1 MTMVVHGIRTS
12 TAGAALRLAIV
23 VTAVSACGSLVK
35 MEPTAA
41 DGPRISG
48 LEVATAR
55 PLVGC
60 PVRFKLHVDA
70 GEGRLAGIGWVR
82 LDRRA
87 WGSGREIV
95 ALEPAPSGDAV
106 VSLAPGPGRGGLY
119 ACQVQV
125 ADRSGRW
132 SNVLQTRIAVD
143 STPAGETP
151 RCA

>member
-1 MTMVVHGIRTS
+1 MVMVQGVRRS
-12 TAGAALRLAIV
+12 RARVGLRLAIV
-23 VTAVSACGSLVK
+23 VAAVTACGSLVK
-35 MEPTAA
+35 MEPPAA

-55 PLVGC
+55 PLARC
-60 PVRFKLHVDA
+60 PVRFKLHLDA
-70 GEGRLAGIGWVR
+70 GEGMLAGIGWVR

-95 ALEPAPSGDAV
+95 AIEPVPSGDAV
-106 VSLAPGPGRGGLY
+106 VALAPRRSGVY

-143 STPAGETP
+143 AAPAGEAS

>member
-1 MTMVVHGIRTS
+1 MVQGVRRS
-12 TAGAALRLAIV
+12 RARVALRLAIV
-23 VTAVSACGSLVK
+23 AAAVTACGSLVK
-35 MEPTAA
+35 MEPPAA

-55 PLVGC
+55 PLARC
-60 PVRFKLHVDA
+60 PVRFKLHLDA
-70 GEGRLAGIGWVR
+70 GEGMLAGIGWVR

-95 ALEPAPSGDAV
+95 AIEPVPSGDAV
-106 VSLAPGPGRGGLY
+106 VALAPRRPGVY

-143 STPAGETP
+143 AAPAGEAS

>member
-1 MTMVVHGIRTS
+1 MVMVQGVRRS
-12 TAGAALRLAIV
+12 RARVALRLAIV
-23 VTAVSACGSLVK
+23 VAAVTACGSLVK
-35 MEPTAA
+35 MEPPAA

-55 PLVGC
+55 PLARC
-60 PVRFKLHVDA
+60 PVRFKLHLDA
-70 GEGRLAGIGWVR
+70 GEGMLAGIGWVR

-95 ALEPAPSGDAV
+95 AVEPVPSGDAV
-106 VSLAPGPGRGGLY
+106 VALAPRRPGVY

-143 STPAGETP
+143 AAPAGEAS

>member
-1 MTMVVHGIRTS
+1 MVQGVRRSRARVG
-12 TAGAALRLAIV
+12 LRLAIV
-23 VTAVSACGSLVK
+23 VAAVTACGSLVK
-35 MEPTAA
+35 MEPPAA

-48 LEVATAR
+48 LEVTTAR
-55 PLVGC
+55 PLARC
-60 PVRFKLHVDA
+60 PVRFKLHLDT
-70 GEGRLAGIGWVR
+70 GEGMLAGIGWVR

-95 ALEPAPSGDAV
+95 AVEPVPSGDAV
-106 VSLAPGPGRGGLY
+106 VALAPRRPGVY

-132 SNVLQTRIAVD
+132 SNILQMRIAVD
-143 STPAGETP
+143 SAPAGEAL

>member
-1 MTMVVHGIRTS
+1 MVQGVRRSRARVG
-12 TAGAALRLAIV
+12 LRLAIV
-23 VTAVSACGSLVK
+23 VAAVTACGSLVK
-35 MEPTAA
+35 MEPPAA

-55 PLVGC
+55 PLARC
-60 PVRFKLHVDA
+60 PVRFKLHLDA
-70 GEGRLAGIGWVR
+70 GEGMLAGIGWVR

-95 ALEPAPSGDAV
+95 AIEPVPSGDAV
-106 VSLAPGPGRGGLY
+106 VALAPRRPGVY

-143 STPAGETP
+143 AAPAGEAS

>member
-1 MTMVVHGIRTS
+1 MVIVQGVRRS
-12 TAGAALRLAIV
+12 RAGVALRLAIV
-23 VTAVSACGSLVK
+23 AAAVTACGSLVR
-35 MEPTAA
+35 MEPPAA

-48 LEVATAR
+48 LEIATAR
-55 PLVGC
+55 PLARC
-60 PVRFKLHVDA
+60 PVRFKLHLDA
-70 GEGRLAGIGWVR
+70 GEGMLAGIGWVR

-95 ALEPAPSGDAV
+95 AIEPVPSGDAV
-106 VSLAPGPGRGGLY
+106 VALAPRRPGLY

-132 SNVLQTRIAVD
+132 SNVLQMRVAVD
-143 STPAGETP
+143 AAPAGEAS

>member
-1 MTMVVHGIRTS
+1 MVQGVRRS
-12 TAGAALRLAIV
+12 RAAVALRLAIV
-23 VTAVSACGSLVK
+23 AAAVTACGSLVK
-35 MEPTAA
+35 MEPPAV

-48 LEVATAR
+48 LEIATAR
-55 PLVGC
+55 PLAGC
-60 PVRFKLHVDA
+60 PVRFKLHLDA
-70 GEGRLAGIGWVR
+70 GEGMLAGIGWVR

-95 ALEPAPSGDAV
+95 AIEPVPSGDAMV
-106 VSLAPGPGRGGLY
+106 ALAPRRPGVY

-143 STPAGETP
+143 AAPAGEAS

>member
-1 MTMVVHGIRTS
+1 MVQGVRRS
-12 TAGAALRLAIV
+12 RAAVALRLAIV
-23 VTAVSACGSLVK
+23 AAAVTACGSLVK
-35 MEPTAA
+35 MEPPAA

-48 LEVATAR
+48 LEIATAR
-55 PLVGC
+55 PLAGC
-60 PVRFKLHVDA
+60 PVRFKLHLDA
-70 GEGRLAGIGWVR
+70 GEGMLAGIGWVR

-95 ALEPAPSGDAV
+95 AIEPVPSGDAMV
-106 VSLAPGPGRGGLY
+106 ALAPRRPGVY
-119 ACQVQV
+119 ACQVQI

-143 STPAGETP
+143 SAPSGETP

>member
-1 MTMVVHGIRTS
+1 MVMVQGVRRS
-12 TAGAALRLAIV
+12 RAGVALRLAIV
-23 VTAVSACGSLVK
+23 AAAVTACGSLVK
-35 MEPTAA
+35 MEAPAA

-55 PLVGC
+55 PMAGC
-60 PVRFKLHVDA
+60 PVRFKLHLDA
-70 GEGRLAGIGWVR
+70 GADDGMRAGIGWVR

-95 ALEPAPSGDAV
+95 AIEPVPSGDAMV
-106 VSLAPGPGRGGLY
+106 ALAPRRPGVY

-143 STPAGETP
+143 AAPAGEAS

>member
-1 MTMVVHGIRTS
+1 MVMVQGVRRS
-12 TAGAALRLAIV
+12 RAAVALRLAIV
-23 VTAVSACGSLVK
+23 AAAVTACGSLVK
-35 MEPTAA
+35 MEPPAA

-55 PLVGC
+55 PLARC
-60 PVRFKLHVDA
+60 PVRFKLHLDA
-70 GEGRLAGIGWVR
+70 GEGMLAGIGWVR

-95 ALEPAPSGDAV
+95 AIEPVPSGDAV
-106 VSLAPGPGRGGLY
+106 VALAPRRPGVY

-143 STPAGETP
+143 AAPAGEAS

>member
-1 MTMVVHGIRTS
+1 MVQGVRRS
-12 TAGAALRLAIV
+12 RARVALRLAIV
-23 VTAVSACGSLVK
+23 AAAVTACGSLVK
-35 MEPTAA
+35 MEPPAA

-55 PLVGC
+55 PLARC
-60 PVRFKLHVDA
+60 PVRFKLHLDA
-70 GEGRLAGIGWVR
+70 GEGMLAGIGWVR

-95 ALEPAPSGDAV
+95 AIEPVPSGDAV
-106 VSLAPGPGRGGLY
+106 VALAPRRPGVY

-132 SNVLQTRIAVD
+132 SNVLQTRVAVD
-143 STPAGETP
+143 AAPAGESL

>member
-1 MTMVVHGIRTS
+1 MVMVQGVRRS
-12 TAGAALRLAIV
+12 RARVALRLAIV
-23 VTAVSACGSLVK
+23 VAVVTACGSLVK
-35 MEPTAA
+35 MEPPAA

-55 PLVGC
+55 PLARC
-60 PVRFKLHVDA
+60 PVRFKLHLDA
-70 GEGRLAGIGWVR
+70 GEGMLAGIGWVR

-95 ALEPAPSGDAV
+95 AIEPVPSGDAV
-106 VSLAPGPGRGGLY
+106 VALAPRRPGVY

-132 SNVLQTRIAVD
+132 SNVLQTRVAVD
-143 STPAGETP
+143 AAPAGESL

>member
-1 MTMVVHGIRTS
+1 MVMVQGVRRS
-12 TAGAALRLAIV
+12 RARVALRLAIV
-23 VTAVSACGSLVK
+23 AAAVTACGSLVK
-35 MEPTAA
+35 MEPPAA

-55 PLVGC
+55 PLARC
-60 PVRFKLHVDA
+60 PVRFKLHLDA
-70 GEGRLAGIGWVR
+70 GEGMLAGIGWVR
-82 LDRRA
+82 LDRR
-87 WGSGREIV
+87 EIV
-95 ALEPAPSGDAV
+95 AIEPVPSGDAV
-106 VSLAPGPGRGGLY
+106 VALAPRRPGVY

-143 STPAGETP
+143 AAPAGEAS

>member
-1 MTMVVHGIRTS
+1 
-12 TAGAALRLAIV
+12 
-23 VTAVSACGSLVK
+23 
-35 MEPTAA
+35 
-41 DGPRISG
+41 
-48 LEVATAR
+48 
-55 PLVGC
+55 
-60 PVRFKLHVDA
+60 
-70 GEGRLAGIGWVR
+70 
-82 LDRRA
+82 
-87 WGSGREIV
+87 
-95 ALEPAPSGDAV
+95 V

>member
-1 MTMVVHGIRTS
+1 MVQGVRRS
-12 TAGAALRLAIV
+12 RARVALRLAIV
-23 VTAVSACGSLVK
+23 AAAVTACGSLVK
-35 MEPTAA
+35 MEPPAA

-48 LEVATAR
+48 LEIATAR
-55 PLVGC
+55 PLARC
-60 PVRFKLHVDA
+60 PIRFKLHVDA
-70 GEGRLAGIGWVR
+70 GEGMLAGIGWVR

-95 ALEPAPSGDAV
+95 AIEPVPSGDAMV
-106 VSLAPGPGRGGLY
+106 ALAPRRPGVY

-132 SNVLQTRIAVD
+132 SNVLQMRVAVD
-143 STPAGETP
+143 AAPAGEAL

>member
-1 MTMVVHGIRTS
+1 MVMVQGVGRS
-12 TAGAALRLAIV
+12 RAGVALRLAIV
-23 VTAVSACGSLVK
+23 TAAVTACGSLVK
-35 MEPTAA
+35 MEPPAV

-48 LEVATAR
+48 LEIATAR
-55 PLVGC
+55 PLAGC
-60 PVRFKLHVDA
+60 PVRFKLHLDA
-70 GEGRLAGIGWVR
+70 GEGMLAGIGWVR

-95 ALEPAPSGDAV
+95 TIEPVPSGDAMV
-106 VSLAPGPGRGGLY
+106 ALAPRRPGVY

-132 SNVLQTRIAVD
+132 SNVLQTRVAVD
-143 STPAGETP
+143 AAPAGESL

>member
-1 MTMVVHGIRTS
+1 MVMVQGVRRS
-12 TAGAALRLAIV
+12 RARVALRLAIV
-23 VTAVSACGSLVK
+23 VAVVTACGSLVK
-35 MEPTAA
+35 MEPPAA

-55 PLVGC
+55 PLARC
-60 PVRFKLHVDA
+60 PVRFKLHLDA
-70 GEGRLAGIGWVR
+70 GEGMLAGIGWVR

-95 ALEPAPSGDAV
+95 AIEPVPSGDAMV
-106 VSLAPGPGRGGLY
+106 ALAPRRPGVY

-132 SNVLQTRIAVD
+132 SNVLQTRVAVD
-143 STPAGETP
+143 AAPAGESL

>member
-1 MTMVVHGIRTS
+1 MVMVQGVRRS
-12 TAGAALRLAIV
+12 RARVALRLAIV
-23 VTAVSACGSLVK
+23 AAAVTACGSLVK
-35 MEPTAA
+35 MEPPAA

-48 LEVATAR
+48 LEVTTAR
-55 PLVGC
+55 PLARC
-60 PVRFKLHVDA
+60 PVRFKLHLDA
-70 GEGRLAGIGWVR
+70 GEGMLAGIGWVR

-95 ALEPAPSGDAV
+95 AIEPVPSGDAV
-106 VSLAPGPGRGGLY
+106 VALAPRRPGVY

-143 STPAGETP
+143 AAPAGEAS

>member
-1 MTMVVHGIRTS
+1 MVQGVRRS
-12 TAGAALRLAIV
+12 RARVALRLAIV
-23 VTAVSACGSLVK
+23 AAAVTACGSLVK
-35 MEPTAA
+35 MEPPAA

-55 PLVGC
+55 PLARC
-60 PVRFKLHVDA
+60 PVRFKLHLDA
-70 GEGRLAGIGWVR
+70 GEGMLAGIGWGR

-95 ALEPAPSGDAV
+95 AIEPVPSGDAV
-106 VSLAPGPGRGGLY
+106 VALAPRRPGVY

-143 STPAGETP
+143 AAPAGEAS

>member
-1 MTMVVHGIRTS
+1 MVMVQGVRRS
-12 TAGAALRLAIV
+12 RAGVALRLAIV
-23 VTAVSACGSLVK
+23 AAAVTACGSLVK
-35 MEPTAA
+35 MEPPAA

-48 LEVATAR
+48 LEIATAR
-55 PLVGC
+55 PQARC
-60 PVRFKLHVDA
+60 PVRFKLHLDA
-70 GEGRLAGIGWVR
+70 GEGMLAGIGWVR

-95 ALEPAPSGDAV
+95 AIEPVPSGDAMV
-106 VSLAPGPGRGGLY
+106 ALAPRRPGVY

-143 STPAGETP
+143 AAPAGEAS

>member
-1 MTMVVHGIRTS
+1 MVQGVRRS
-12 TAGAALRLAIV
+12 RAGVALRLAIV
-23 VTAVSACGSLVK
+23 AAAVTACGSLVK
-35 MEPTAA
+35 MEAPAA

-55 PLVGC
+55 PLARC
-60 PVRFKLHVDA
+60 PVRFKLHLDA
-70 GEGRLAGIGWVR
+70 GEGMLAGIGWVR

-95 ALEPAPSGDAV
+95 AIEPVPSGDAMV
-106 VSLAPGPGRGGLY
+106 ALAPRRPGVY

-143 STPAGETP
+143 AAPAGEAS

>member
-1 MTMVVHGIRTS
+1 MVQGVRRS
-12 TAGAALRLAIV
+12 RARVALRLAIV
-23 VTAVSACGSLVK
+23 AAAVTACGSLVK
-35 MEPTAA
+35 MEPPAA

-55 PLVGC
+55 PLARC
-60 PVRFKLHVDA
+60 PVRFKLHLDA
-70 GEGRLAGIGWVR
+70 GEGMLAGIGWVR

-95 ALEPAPSGDAV
+95 TIEPVPSGDAMV
-106 VSLAPGPGRGGLY
+106 ALAPRRPGVY

-132 SNVLQTRIAVD
+132 SNVLQTRVAVD
-143 STPAGETP
+143 AAPAGESL

>member
-1 MTMVVHGIRTS
+1 MVMVQGVRRS
-12 TAGAALRLAIV
+12 RARVALRLAIV
-23 VTAVSACGSLVK
+23 VAAVTACGSLVK
-35 MEPTAA
+35 MEPPAA

-55 PLVGC
+55 PLARC
-60 PVRFKLHVDA
+60 PVRFKLHLDA
-70 GEGRLAGIGWVR
+70 GEGMLAGIGWVR

-95 ALEPAPSGDAV
+95 AIEPVPSGDAV
-106 VSLAPGPGRGGLY
+106 VALAPRRPGVY

-143 STPAGETP
+143 AAPAGEAS

>member
-1 MTMVVHGIRTS
+1 MVMVQGVRTS
-12 TAGAALRLAIV
+12 RARVALRLAIV
-23 VTAVSACGSLVK
+23 AAAVTACGSLVK
-35 MEPTAA
+35 MEAPAA

-95 ALEPAPSGDAV
+95 AIEPVPSGDAV
-106 VSLAPGPGRGGLY
+106 VALAPRRPGVY

-143 STPAGETP
+143 AAPAGEAS

>member
-1 MTMVVHGIRTS
+1 MTMVVHGTRTS

-23 VTAVSACGSLVK
+23 VAAVSACGSLVK
-35 MEPTAA
+35 MEPPAA

-106 VSLAPGPGRGGLY
+106 VALAPGRGGLY

-143 STPAGETP
+143 SNPAGETP

>member
-1 MTMVVHGIRTS
+1 MVMVQGVRRS
-12 TAGAALRLAIV
+12 RARVGLRLAIV
-23 VTAVSACGSLVK
+23 VAAVTACGSLVK
-35 MEPTAA
+35 MEPPAA

-48 LEVATAR
+48 LEVTTAR
-55 PLVGC
+55 PLARC
-60 PVRFKLHVDA
+60 PVRFKLHLDA
-70 GEGRLAGIGWVR
+70 GEGMLAGIGWVR

-95 ALEPAPSGDAV
+95 AIEPVPSGDAV
-106 VSLAPGPGRGGLY
+106 VALAPRRPGVY

-143 STPAGETP
+143 AAPAGEAS

>member
-1 MTMVVHGIRTS
+1 MVQGVRS
-12 TAGAALRLAIV
+12 RAAVALRLAIV
-23 VTAVSACGSLVK
+23 AAAVTACGSLVK
-35 MEPTAA
+35 MEPPAA

-48 LEVATAR
+48 LEIATAR
-55 PLVGC
+55 PLAGC
-60 PVRFKLHVDA
+60 PVRFKLHLDA
-70 GEGRLAGIGWVR
+70 GEGMLAGIGWVR

-95 ALEPAPSGDAV
+95 AIEPVPSGDAMV
-106 VSLAPGPGRGGLY
+106 ALAPRRPGVY
-119 ACQVQV
+119 ACQVQI

-143 STPAGETP
+143 AAPAGEAS

>member
-1 MTMVVHGIRTS
+1 MVMVQGVRRS
-12 TAGAALRLAIV
+12 RARVALRLAIV
-23 VTAVSACGSLVK
+23 AAAVTACGSLVK
-35 MEPTAA
+35 MEPPAA

-55 PLVGC
+55 PLARC
-60 PVRFKLHVDA
+60 PVRFKLHLDA
-70 GEGRLAGIGWVR
+70 GEGMLAGIGWVR

-95 ALEPAPSGDAV
+95 AIEPVPSGDAV
-106 VSLAPGPGRGGLY
+106 VALAPRRPGVY

-143 STPAGETP
+143 AAPAGEAS

>member
-1 MTMVVHGIRTS
+1 MVMVQGVRRS
-12 TAGAALRLAIV
+12 RARVALRLAIV
-23 VTAVSACGSLVK
+23 AAAVTACGSLVK
-35 MEPTAA
+35 MEPPAA

-55 PLVGC
+55 PLARC
-60 PVRFKLHVDA
+60 PVRFKLHLDA
-70 GEGRLAGIGWVR
+70 GEGMLAGIGWVR

-95 ALEPAPSGDAV
+95 TVEPVPSGDAV
-106 VSLAPGPGRGGLY
+106 VALAPRRPGVY

-143 STPAGETP
+143 AAPAGEAS

>member
-1 MTMVVHGIRTS
+1 MVMVQGVRTS
-12 TAGAALRLAIV
+12 RARVALRLAIV
-23 VTAVSACGSLVK
+23 AAAVTACGSLVK
-35 MEPTAA
+35 MEPPAA

-55 PLVGC
+55 PLARC
-60 PVRFKLHVDA
+60 PVRFKLHLDA
-70 GEGRLAGIGWVR
+70 GEGMLAGIGWVR

-95 ALEPAPSGDAV
+95 AIEPVPSGDAV
-106 VSLAPGPGRGGLY
+106 VALAPRRPGVY

-143 STPAGETP
+143 AAPAGEAS

>member
-1 MTMVVHGIRTS
+1 MVQGVRRS
-12 TAGAALRLAIV
+12 RAAVALRLAIV
-23 VTAVSACGSLVK
+23 AAAVTACGSLVK
-35 MEPTAA
+35 MEPPAV

-48 LEVATAR
+48 LEIATAR
-55 PLVGC
+55 PLAGC
-60 PVRFKLHVDA
+60 PVRFKLHLDA
-70 GEGRLAGIGWVR
+70 GEGMLAGIGWVR

-95 ALEPAPSGDAV
+95 AIEPVPSGDAMV
-106 VSLAPGPGRGGLY
+106 ALAPRRPGVY
-119 ACQVQV
+119 ACQVQI

-143 STPAGETP
+143 AAPAGEAS

>member
-1 MTMVVHGIRTS
+1 MVIVQGVRRS
-12 TAGAALRLAIV
+12 RAGVALRLAIV
-23 VTAVSACGSLVK
+23 AAAVTACGSLVR
-35 MEPTAA
+35 MEPPAA

-48 LEVATAR
+48 LEIATAR
-55 PLVGC
+55 PLARC
-60 PVRFKLHVDA
+60 PVRFKLHLDA
-70 GEGRLAGIGWVR
+70 GEGMLAGIGWVR

-95 ALEPAPSGDAV
+95 AIEPVPSGDAV
-106 VSLAPGPGRGGLY
+106 VALAPRRPGLY

-132 SNVLQTRIAVD
+132 SNVLQMRVAVD
-143 STPAGETP
+143 AAPGGEAS

>member
-1 MTMVVHGIRTS
+1 M
-12 TAGAALRLAIV
+12 
-23 VTAVSACGSLVK
+23 
-35 MEPTAA
+35 
-41 DGPRISG
+41 
-48 LEVATAR
+48 
-55 PLVGC
+55 
-60 PVRFKLHVDA
+60 
-70 GEGRLAGIGWVR
+70 LAGIGWVR

-95 ALEPAPSGDAV
+95 AIEPVPSGDAV
-106 VSLAPGPGRGGLY
+106 VALAPRRPGVY

-143 STPAGETP
+143 AAPAGEAS

>member
-1 MTMVVHGIRTS
+1 MVMVQGVRRS
-12 TAGAALRLAIV
+12 RAGAALRLAIV
-23 VTAVSACGSLVK
+23 AAAVTACGSLVK
-35 MEPTAA
+35 MEPPAA

-48 LEVATAR
+48 LEIATAR
-55 PLVGC
+55 PLAGC
-60 PVRFKLHVDA
+60 PVRFKLHLDA
-70 GEGRLAGIGWVR
+70 GEGMLAGIGWVR

-95 ALEPAPSGDAV
+95 AIEPVPSGDAMV
-106 VSLAPGPGRGGLY
+106 ALAPRRPGVY

-132 SNVLQTRIAVD
+132 SNVLQTRVAVD
-143 STPAGETP
+143 AAPAGESQ